1 MGSKI
6 DTEII
11 WFDENIK
18 NEENTSYFKKLQDNF
33 NYFNGYQSLDKGFK
47 KFYNLKFSTIFVIV
61 SGRLF
66 GRYIRKIKEN
76 IHKIINLPYTYIF
89 TSSNFKKALLR
100 QIHDNE
106 HIISYDTMINANDGF
121 YNPGGIY
128 DDFDELLDDIKMTI
142 KKIDSNNK
150 IYSKINEKIN
160 YEGLLTFEYLESEED
175 LLAPALYKDI
185 ITNKKITRE
194 DCKSLYNY
202 ILSYNDDDL
211 NKLVKNLYLFKYV
224 PYEILCKYWARLYSI
239 ESDFYK
245 ILNNHLMKSRLSYNY
260 KTFIKMFYTGVEI
273 NSLKSYTGRCLYR
286 GAVINR
292 NELEKIKKY
301 IQIGKISNIVVFAK
315 AFLSFSEVRGKAE
328 EFCGKSDST
337 KVKCL
342 YILENKNIHLH
353 ESNANIQKYSVLPEE
368 KEILFFPGSSFII
381 KKLEE
386 INKNFIEITL
396 NYNGK
401 FKEKFSFIYEDNNK
415 INNLISN
422 NILTKNISGEK
433 LVFLKGGKYLIEKT
447 IGKSDIGA
455 AFIGKDLE
463 TDEFVIIKQIEKIN
477 SFITKEVNSLKK
489 IAKTIK
495 YTVKFKDYFENE
507 KYYFVVLEYYEDYLT
522 NFINHK
528 KLSPNLIKKII
539 AQVNITFKELLN
551 NHIIHRDIKPDN
563 IIIKYLNEEKTNFDC
578 FLTGFDISDEF
589 NEDNIHYE
597 MIGTPLFMAP
607 EICKGNGYRSNC
619 DLFSIGVLIYYLYF
633 NSYPFYNKSAINL
646 KVNTN
651 FQIEEDKQ
659 LEDLLK
665 KLLKED
671 PDERISWKEYFE
683 HPFFKQYEY

>member
-89 TSSNFKKALLR
+89 TSPNFKKALLR
-100 QIHDNE
+100 QIHDKE

-211 NKLVKNLYLFKYV
+211 NKLIQNLYLFKYV

-646 KVNTN
+646 KVNMN